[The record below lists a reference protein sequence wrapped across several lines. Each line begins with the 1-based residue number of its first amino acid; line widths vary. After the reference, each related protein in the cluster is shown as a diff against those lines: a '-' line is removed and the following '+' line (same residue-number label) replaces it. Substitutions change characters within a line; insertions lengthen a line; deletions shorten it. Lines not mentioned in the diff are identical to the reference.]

1 MMTAHRLARRL
12 LVAAL
17 PLTVMGIGGNGHTR
31 PLPSVGAPVT
41 SLPTTDNAPAAPG
54 LGESRRH
61 SDTLRT
67 DVLKTYGHLPL
78 QFEANLGQTEST
90 VKFLARGPGY
100 TVFLTPSEAVLVLRS
115 PEPSEQTH
123 GPVLP
128 GLDRRPP
135 RLRERKTSPER
146 DATVVRL
153 GLVGANPNPELAGL
167 EPLPGKV
174 NYFRG
179 NDPHKWRTG
188 VPTYTKVR
196 YRDVYAGVDVVYY
209 GAQRQLEYDFVVAPG
224 ADPTRIRLAVTGAEA
239 LGVDG
244 AGDLLLTTAT
254 GALRLHK
261 PLIYQEGDAGRQEI
275 AGGYVLLG
283 KDRVGFRVAAYDAGR
298 PLVIDPVLSYSTYL
312 GGICGDAGYG
322 IAVDSAG
329 DIYVTGQTCSS
340 DFPSV
345 NALQPTWRGADV
357 FVAKIN
363 AAGSAFVYSTYLGG
377 SSEDAGRSIAV
388 DSVGNAYVSG
398 HTYSSDFPTVNAL
411 QSTRGGPYDGF
422 VAKIN
427 AAGSALI
434 YSTYLGGNDHDSTL
448 GIAVDS
454 AGNAY
459 VTGYTFSPDF
469 PTVNALQPTKPA
481 VFGPDAFVAKI
492 SAAGSLVYS
501 TYLGGSGDEQGSGIA
516 VDDAGN
522 AYVAGYTSSPD
533 FPVANALQPS
543 LKGVADAF
551 VAKLNAAGSA
561 LVYSTYLGG
570 YDDWHC
576 DDYWGYCFTGDYA
589 TGIAVD
595 GAGNAYVVGYTYSS
609 DFPTANALQ
618 PWGGFDAFVAKLNAA
633 GSALVYSTFLGGSN
647 DFFCDYYYGCYGGD
661 YGSSIAV
668 DGAGN
673 AYVTGYTY
681 ALDFPTVNPIQF
693 QTGSRDVFVA
703 KINAAGSALVF
714 STYLGGSREDA
725 GLGIAVDS
733 AGDAYVIGETYST
746 DFTTLNPLQATFGGS
761 IDAFVAKFSF
771 ASTTNQPPLA
781 SFSSACAGLMC
792 AFDGSSSSD
801 PDGTIMAY
809 SWSFGDGTNG
819 SGRTPSHT
827 YAAAG
832 TYAVSLTVTD
842 NAGATGTHSS
852 SVAVVNGPPIPS
864 FTSACTGTACSF
876 DGSASSDSDGTIT
889 GYSWNFGDG
898 TTGFR
903 RLVNHLYAAA
913 GTYTVELTVT
923 DNASATGSQSK
934 SVTVIVALSSLNL
947 NPASVTAGNASS
959 GTVILNAPAA
969 AGGAVV
975 ALASSNPAIATVPT
989 SVTVTAG
996 ASSATFAVSTVAC
1009 ASGSVT
1015 ISGTYGGVTQSAGLS
1030 VTVSATDTITIQ
1042 QADYFASKRQ
1052 LRVGA
1057 KSISSNATLQVYVTS
1072 TGALIGTLQNLG
1084 DGRYTGQFNWP
1095 VYPQTI
1101 TVRSSLCG
1109 SATKAVTAK

>member
-1 MMTAHRLARRL
+1 MMTAHRLARRV

-17 PLTVMGIGGNGHTR
+17 PLAVMVIGGNGHTR
-31 PLPSVGAPVT
+31 PLPSVEAPVT
-41 SLPTTDNAPAAPG
+41 SLPTTDTAPAAPSH
-54 LGESRRH
+54 GESRRH
-61 SDTLRT
+61 SDTLKN
-67 DVLKTYGHLPL
+67 DVLKTYGRLPL
-78 QFEANLGQTEST
+78 QFEANLGQTESN

-115 PEPSEQTH
+115 AEPNEETH
-123 GPVLP
+123 APVLP

-135 RLRERKTSPER
+135 RQRERKTSPER

-153 GLVGANPNPELAGL
+153 GLVGANPNPEVAGL
-167 EPLPGKV
+167 EPLLGKV

-179 NDPHKWRTG
+179 NDPRKWLTG
-188 VPTYTKVR
+188 IPTYTKVR

-244 AGDLLLTTAT
+244 AGDLLLKTAT

-427 AAGSALI
+427 AAGSALV

-714 STYLGGSREDA
+714 STYLGGGREDA

-733 AGDAYVIGETYST
+733 AGNAYVIGETYSS
-746 DFTTLNPLQATFGGS
+746 DFTTLNPLQPTFGGS
-761 IDAFVAKFSF
+761 IDAFVAKLSFVSTPTQPPVASF
-771 ASTTNQPPLA
+771 AS
-781 SFSSACAGLMC
+781 ACSDLRC
-792 AFDGSSSSD
+792 TFDGSSSSD
-801 PDGTIMAY
+801 PDGTI
-809 SWSFGDGTNG
+809 
-819 SGRTPSHT
+819 
-827 YAAAG
+827 
-832 TYAVSLTVTD
+832 V
-842 NAGATGTHSS
+842 
-852 SVAVVNGPPIPS
+852 
-864 FTSACTGTACSF
+864 
-876 DGSASSDSDGTIT
+876 

-898 TTGFR
+898 TNGSGPTVSHTFPFTGTFTVT
-903 RLVNHLYAAA
+903 LVVVDNDGATGTQSKSVAVVNAPPVASFTSSCSGLTCSFDGIASSDSDGTIRDYSWSFGDGTTAIGLAASHTYAGD
-913 GTYTVELTVT
+913 GTFTVTLTVT
-923 DNASATGSQSK
+923 DNLGARGTRSE
-934 SVTVIVALSSLNL
+934 SVTVAVAQAHVGDLD
-947 NPASVTAGNASS
+947 
-959 GTVILNAPAA
+959 
-969 AGGAVV
+969 
-975 ALASSNPAIATVPT
+975 
-989 SVTVTAG
+989 G
-996 ASSATFAVSTVAC
+996 ASTN
-1009 ASGSVT
+1009 
-1015 ISGTYGGVTQSAGLS
+1015 Q
-1030 VTVSATDTITIQ
+1030 
-1042 QADYFASKRQ
+1042 R
-1052 LRVGA
+1052 
-1057 KSISSNATLQVYVTS
+1057 SSWTAIV
-1072 TGALIGTLQNLG
+1072 
-1084 DGRYTGQFNWP
+1084 
-1095 VYPQTI
+1095 TI
-1101 TVRSSLCG
+1101 TVHDSNHLPVANATVSGSWSGGGTGSCATNGGGQCAVARSTISK
-1109 SATKAVTAK
+1109 SNARVTFTVANITHATLTYASTGNHDSDSDSNGTTITVKRP